1 MKYALIVAGLLAST
15 AASATNIN
23 SPVSQSTAGAAAT
36 AGASAAAGAVSGSRS
51 SVTNSV
57 RNNVSN
63 RVSNRQ
69 GQIQGQGQAQ
79 QAQSN
84 NAVTVTG
91 DRNINAPGFGGFA
104 SGPCTGVGGQVSVGV
119 AGFGGGA
126 GFTALDE
133 SCTKRELARV
143 LLMMGEKEL
152 AMDVLML
159 DPTVKA
165 AISSRGKTPE
175 SSSGFC
181 SRWPSDAYCKKD

>member
-1 MKYALIVAGLLAST
+1 MKFALVVAGLLAST

-23 SPVSQSTAGAAAT
+23 SPVSQSNAGASAT

-51 SVTNSV
+51 SVNNSV
-57 RNNVSN
+57 KTN
-63 RVSNRQ
+63 VSNRQ
-69 GQIQGQGQAQ
+69 GQTQGQAQ

-126 GFTALDE
+126 GFTALDAE
-133 SCTKRELARV
+133 CTRRETARILHSLGQTDIAVKLMMASPVVREL
-143 LLMMGEKEL
+143 MEEKAE
-152 AMDVLML
+152 ASDYCRRN
-159 DPTVKA
+159 PT
-165 AISSRGKTPE
+165 
-175 SSSGFC
+175 
-181 SRWPSDAYCKKD
+181 DYYCKK